1 MHRQFGWL
9 DGDELREAAIQRY
22 EAQYRTTAAVRR
34 EDGRVKKVAELED
47 KAKRLGV
54 RDGNAVGS
62 AEIPQNSG
70 AEINSGASSSR
81 ESWVAR
87 LQEQYNDAGTSEPV
101 ETVAEANSP
110 ATTGVKKQENIS
122 AKIMR
127 ANSVKAKFEMHLRL
141 QIIKMTERK
150 VEKSKR
156 QRILRVCGIICK
168 NWSS

>member
-1 MHRQFGWL
+1 MPANFDFAKIMHRQFGWL

-70 AEINSGASSSR
+70 AEINS
-81 ESWVAR
+81 E
-87 LQEQYNDAGTSEPV
+87 
-101 ETVAEANSP
+101 
-110 ATTGVKKQENIS
+110 
-122 AKIMR
+122 
-127 ANSVKAKFEMHLRL
+127 
-141 QIIKMTERK
+141 
-150 VEKSKR
+150 
-156 QRILRVCGIICK
+156 
-168 NWSS
+168 